1 MCKVSAQSLLKCQI
15 VTNLISYT
23 LHRLRCY
30 ILIFVKQTDSKLM
43 ILTYCMRLYFG
54 RDIMFDM
61 NMFYMKTT
69 ALLDAIVVCYKRS
82 VMCLVGSENRYGGFA
97 AAGCPFNQV
106 LYPRLFFGK
115 FNFGIHLTILHD
127 NYYIYRKFM
136 RYGAKKADDF
146 IFIRLVDLLIFKIV
160 IITDDNV

>member
-1 MCKVSAQSLLKCQI
+1 
-15 VTNLISYT
+15 
-23 LHRLRCY
+23 
-30 ILIFVKQTDSKLM
+30 M

-97 AAGCPFNQV
+97 AATATTEARKQNQ
-106 LYPRLFFGK
+106 LAALG
-115 FNFGIHLTILHD
+115 LS
-127 NYYIYRKFM
+127 
-136 RYGAKKADDF
+136 
-146 IFIRLVDLLIFKIV
+146 
-160 IITDDNV
+160 